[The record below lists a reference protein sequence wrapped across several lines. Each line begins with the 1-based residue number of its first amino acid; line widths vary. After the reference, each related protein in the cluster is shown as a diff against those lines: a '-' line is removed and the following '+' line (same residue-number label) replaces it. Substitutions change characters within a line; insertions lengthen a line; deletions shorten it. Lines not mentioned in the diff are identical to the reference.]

1 MAVCAYE
8 TFIEKRHVSETI
20 LFKFA
25 HIMKLVFRLSDGQQ
39 RANKLWT
46 PAFSS
51 IVSNTSTIVGYLTG
65 LLQLVQCAV
74 QCASSLSLLRPC
86 TLIRCQIRNN
96 FFFNFINC
104 LMVNFLIKKK
114 LQHWFVCSKKFL
126 SVTNF
131 YRIYSHWCMPWLRN
145 KSM

>member
-25 HIMKLVFRLSDGQQ
+25 HIMKLVFRLSGGQQ

-51 IVSNTSTIVGYLTG
+51 FRLKYEYYCGVFDRAITAGTVRGAMCVIMIIFAAMYTDMMLDKKHLFLKFYQLSNI
-65 LLQLVQCAV
+65 
-74 QCASSLSLLRPC
+74 
-86 TLIRCQIRNN
+86 
-96 FFFNFINC
+96 
-104 LMVNFLIKKK
+104 
-114 LQHWFVCSKKFL
+114 
-126 SVTNF
+126 
-131 YRIYSHWCMPWLRN
+131 
-145 KSM
+145 